1 MSLREAVESGKFV
14 VTCEVAPPKGVDMH
28 HATEEAEL
36 LRGLVDG
43 INVTDLQA
51 ACMRVS
57 SLATCVLLKQMSLEP
72 ILQMVCRDRNRLAL
86 QSELLSAYVLGIRN
100 VLCLTGDH
108 VVLGDDAAAK
118 PVFDLDSVS
127 LLRAATGL
135 MQGRDL
141 GNNELESVPSELFL
155 GAIVTP
161 GASPVE
167 PQILKLHNKVEAG
180 ARFIQTQ
187 AVYDT
192 GMFADFMSKIGGIKA
207 PILAGIVMLKSAG
220 MARYMNKNVA
230 GVSVPDALIKEMAA
244 AGEKDKAA
252 KAEGKKADHQVKTS
266 IEITARL
273 IRELKPL
280 CQGVHLMPLG
290 WGHHVPAAL
299 EAAGL
304 GKQ

>member
-1 MSLREAVESGKFV
+1 MSFREAVESGKFV
-14 VTCEVAPPKGVDMH
+14 ITCEVAPPKGVDMGH
-28 HATEEAEL
+28 VMQEAEL
-36 LRGLVDG
+36 LRGRVDG

-57 SLATCVLLKQMSLEP
+57 SLATCVMLKERGLEP

-86 QSELLSAYVLGIRN
+86 QSELLSAYALGVRN

-108 VVLGDDAAAK
+108 VVLGDHPQAK

-135 MQGRDL
+135 MKGKDL
-141 GNNELESVPSELFL
+141 GGNDLESVPSELFL

-161 GASPVE
+161 GADPLE
-167 PQILKLHNKVEAG
+167 PQIYKLRNKVEAG

-187 AVYDT
+187 AVYDP
-192 GMFADFMSKIGGIKA
+192 GVFARFMEKVGDIGV
-207 PILAGIVMLKSAG
+207 PILAGIVLLKSAA
-220 MARYMNKNVA
+220 MARYMNANVA
-230 GVSVPDALIKEMAA
+230 GVTVPDSLIKEMAE
-244 AGEKDKAA
+244 AGQRDKAA
-252 KAEGKKADHQVKTS
+252 KDEGKKTDHKGEKSV
-266 IEITARL
+266 EIAGRL
-273 IRELKPL
+273 IRELKPM

-290 WGHHVPAAL
+290 WGHYVPAVL

-304 GKQ
+304 

>member
-14 VTCEVAPPKGVDMH
+14 VTCEVAPPKGVNMEHVTD
-28 HATEEAEL
+28 EAEL
-36 LRGLVDG
+36 LRGRVDG

-57 SLATCVLLKQMSLEP
+57 SLATCVLLKQMELEP

-86 QSELLSAYVLGIRN
+86 QSELLSAYALGVCN

-108 VVLGDDAAAK
+108 VVLGDDVAAK

-127 LLRAATGL
+127 LLQAAQGL
-135 MQGRDL
+135 IEGRDL
-141 GNNELESVPSELFL
+141 GGNELESTPTDLYL

-161 GASPVE
+161 GADPVE
-167 PQILKLHNKVEAG
+167 PQIYKLHNKVRAG
-180 ARFIQTQ
+180 ARFVQTQ
-187 AVYDT
+187 AVYDVD
-192 GMFADFMSKIGGIKA
+192 MLARFMDQVSDVGV
-207 PILAGIVMLKSAG
+207 PILAGIVLLKSAG
-220 MARYMNKNVA
+220 MARYMNANVA
-230 GVSVPDALIKEMAA
+230 GVNVPQALIKEMAA

-252 KAEGKKADHQVKTS
+252 KAEGKKGDFKVKTS
-266 IEITARL
+266 IDIAGRL

-280 CQGVHLMPLG
+280 CQGIHLMPLG
-290 WGHHVPAAL
+290 WGHHVPAVL

-304 GKQ
+304 